1 MDFVG
6 HALALYQDDSFLD
19 RPAAELTPR
28 VKVRKGGG
36 GRGRKG
42 GRRKQDWRTMHAGC
56 AHELLQI
63 ESSTMN

>member
-36 GRGRKG
+36 EGKEG
-42 GRRKQDWRTMHAGC
+42 GEEEAGLEDDAC
-56 AHELLQI
+56 RLCP
-63 ESSTMN
+63 